1 MSSYVDIRHLC
12 FMTPARTVTI
22 IDKNHDICSDV
33 NKTSTSVELLA
44 IHVIRYISKRSNVGL
59 GNKSTTGLKIIVEEW
74 NGQNVIAHSLKFD
87 ELLQ

>member
-1 MSSYVDIRHLC
+1 
-12 FMTPARTVTI
+12 MTPAHTVTI